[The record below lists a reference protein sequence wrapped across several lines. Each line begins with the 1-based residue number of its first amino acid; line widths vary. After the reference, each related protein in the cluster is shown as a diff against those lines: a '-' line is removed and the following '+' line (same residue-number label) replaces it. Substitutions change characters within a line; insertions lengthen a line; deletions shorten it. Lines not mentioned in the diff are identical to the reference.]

1 MAQLRNSVSTE
12 NEISSAI
19 RRRSLSWC
27 VCECECVRE
36 RECVPTPG
44 SHVSVC
50 VLSEGFLASLTDT
63 DREFRESLFP
73 PQHS

>member
-12 NEISSAI
+12 NEISSDSP
-19 RRRSLSWC
+19 RRSLSWC
-27 VCECECVRE
+27 VCVYVCVSLL
-36 RECVPTPG
+36 TPG
-44 SHVSVC
+44 SHVC

-63 DREFRESLFP
+63 DREFRESLSL